1 MNLKPQKRHTINKH
15 TTDIREWPLSLVF
28 PLMMPGMSWTKK
40 QKSKFK
46 TVIKTVVF
54 KFKTQVVG
62 VFFITLFFILT
73 A

>member
-1 MNLKPQKRHTINKH
+1 MAPVTG
-15 TTDIREWPLSLVF
+15 LSIDNA
-28 PLMMPGMSWTKK
+28 GMSWTKK